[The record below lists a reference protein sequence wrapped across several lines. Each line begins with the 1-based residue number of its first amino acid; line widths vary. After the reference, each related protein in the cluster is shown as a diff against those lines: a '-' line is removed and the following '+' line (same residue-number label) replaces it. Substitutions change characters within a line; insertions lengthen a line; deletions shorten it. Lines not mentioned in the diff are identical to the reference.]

1 MQLSGE
7 SLRMTAHRYNEI
19 HPCHRAYPRNF
30 KQSSDEKIDAVS
42 SKILGETETEQE
54 KESILC
60 KICKNEITSAEYATS
75 VNGQHA
81 HILKNPAG
89 ITFHIGCYSQAWG
102 CIVYGIP
109 TYEFTWFA
117 GFSWCVA
124 LCSHC
129 FAHLGW
135 YYQSGGESFYGLILA
150 NLVKD
155 FKIH

>member
-1 MQLSGE
+1 MAILILYVSPQP
-7 SLRMTAHRYNEI
+7 EI
-19 HPCHRAYPRNF
+19 VYPRSC
-30 KQSSDEKIDAVS
+30 KQSSDEQIEEVS
-42 SKILGETETEQE
+42 SKILQETETEKE

-60 KICKNEITSAEYATS
+60 KNCKNEITTAEFTTG

-81 HILKNPAG
+81 HIFKNPAG
-89 ITFHIGCYSQAWG
+89 LTFHIGCFSKAWG
-102 CIVYGIP
+102 CAVYGTP

-124 LCSHC
+124 LCSNC
-129 FAHLGW
+129 FTHLGW
-135 YYQSGGESFYGLILA
+135 HYQSGGASFFGLILA